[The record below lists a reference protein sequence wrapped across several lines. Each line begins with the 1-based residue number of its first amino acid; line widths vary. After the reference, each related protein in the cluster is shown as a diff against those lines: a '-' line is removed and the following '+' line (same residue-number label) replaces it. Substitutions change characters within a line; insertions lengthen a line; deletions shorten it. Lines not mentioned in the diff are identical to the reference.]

1 MNLKEILVL
10 TKKTSNGKIE
20 QNFIDSLIKAM
31 FTNIDLYINELNILI
46 PIYNNS
52 KNSEEL
58 NILINEYI
66 NEN

>member
-31 FTNIDLYINELNILI
+31 FTNIDLHINELNILI
-46 PIYNNS
+46 PIYNNA

>member
-20 QNFIDSLIKAM
+20 QNFIDALIKAM
-31 FTNIDLYINELNILI
+31 LTNIDLHINELNILI
-46 PIYNNS
+46 PIYSNS